1 MIGEV
6 IDLAAAVVDIIDRQ
20 VPGWEARAR
29 RRLAR
34 LEARLPTVQGYQRR
48 QRMQIRIA
56 ALRGLL
62 GRDGA

>member
-62 GRDGA
+62 GHDRA

>member
-1 MIGEV
+1 MIGEI

>member
-34 LEARLPTVQGYQRR
+34 LEARLPTVQGNQRR

-62 GRDGA
+62 GRDSA

>member
-62 GRDGA
+62 GVKHE

>member
-48 QRMQIRIA
+48 QRIQIRIA

>member
-1 MIGEV
+1 MIADAL
-6 IDLAAAVVDIIDRQ
+6 DLAAAVVDIIDRQ
-20 VPGWEARAR
+20 VPGWQARAR

-34 LEARLPTVQGYQRR
+34 LEARLPTVNGYRRR

-62 GRDGA
+62 EHDDA

>member
-62 GRDGA
+62 GAE

>member
-48 QRMQIRIA
+48 QRMQIRFA

-62 GRDGA
+62 GHDGA